1 MSETVVITVKVPR
14 KLAENLEK
22 YLVKGSYTNR
32 SEFIRSAIRE
42 KLERLESQQGGEEES
57 SGCGSRNSRNQS
69 N

>member
-42 KLERLESQQGGEEES
+42 KLERLESQQEEES